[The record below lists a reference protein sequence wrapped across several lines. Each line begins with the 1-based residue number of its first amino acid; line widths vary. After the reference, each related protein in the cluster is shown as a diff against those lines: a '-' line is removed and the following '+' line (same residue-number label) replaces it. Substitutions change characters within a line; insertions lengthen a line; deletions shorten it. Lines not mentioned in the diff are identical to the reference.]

1 MDIFL
6 KVTAGVLITA
16 FLSLVMGRNSTGI
29 SLLLTIFVCSLVVI
43 VALSYFRPVVDLLHR
58 LVQIGE
64 LGNDLL
70 SILLK
75 IVGISLI
82 SQIACFI
89 CMDTS
94 NQTLGKALQ
103 IITTAA
109 ILCVCVP
116 LLEQILQL
124 IENVLGEI

>member
-1 MDIFL
+1 M
-6 KVTAGVLITA
+6 
-16 FLSLVMGRNSTGI
+16 
-29 SLLLTIFVCSLVVI
+29 CSLVVI

-58 LVQIGE
+58 LVQIGQ

>member
-58 LVQIGE
+58 LVQIGQ

>member
-43 VALSYFRPVVDLLHR
+43 VTLSYFRPVVDLLHR

-82 SQIACFI
+82 SQIAAFI
-89 CMDTS
+89 CVDTG
-94 NQTLGKALQ
+94 NQALGKALQ

>member
-58 LVQIGE
+58 LVQIGQ

-82 SQIACFI
+82 SQIAGFI
-89 CMDTS
+89 CIDTG

-124 IENVLGEI
+124 IENVLGGI

>member
-6 KVTAGVLITA
+6 KATAGVLITA
-16 FLSLVMGRNSTGI
+16 LLSLVMGRNSTGI

-43 VALSYFRPVVDLLHR
+43 AALSYFRPVVDLLHR